1 MRRAG
6 WAVAV
11 LLLLAG
17 CGIEPSGVTDGGD
30 APTGVAPGMTLYFI
44 DAGGALTPQQHDTDS
59 LGTISDALS
68 LLLASPD
75 SPERRTEIADVG
87 VTRVGVVVDGDT
99 IELRVPLAGRDVTP
113 RGIDQIVCTAIAAHV
128 QRGGSL
134 DSTVRII
141 FTVAGPGAD
150 RARTCP
156 VIG

>member
-6 WAVAV
+6 WVIAA
-11 LLLLAG
+11 LLLAG
-17 CGIEPSGVTDGGD
+17 CGIEPTGVTGGGD

-44 DAGGALTPQQHDTDS
+44 GSDGALVPQQPVTGS

-68 LLLASPD
+68 LLLASTGGPG
-75 SPERRTEIADVG
+75 RRTEIADVG
-87 VTRVGVVVDGDT
+87 VTRVFVVVTGDT
-99 IELRVPLAGRDVTP
+99 IELRMPLADRDVTA

-128 QRGGSL
+128 QSGGAP

-150 RARTCP
+150 RDRTCP
-156 VIG
+156 LIG

>member
-6 WAVAV
+6 WLVAV
-11 LLLLAG
+11 LLLAG

-44 DAGGALTPQQHDTDS
+44 DSAGALVPQQPATGS
-59 LGTISDALS
+59 LGSVSDALS
-68 LLLASPD
+68 LLLASTS
-75 SPERRTEIADVG
+75 SPGRRTEIADVG
-87 VTRVGVVVDGDT
+87 VTRVGVVVAGDS
-99 IELRVPLAGRDVTP
+99 IELRVPLAARDVTA

-128 QRGGSL
+128 QSGGSPG
-134 DSTVRII
+134 STVRII

-150 RARTCP
+150 HARTCP

>member
-6 WAVAV
+6 WLVV
-11 LLLLAG
+11 VLLLAG
-17 CGIEPSGVTDGGD
+17 CGIEPSGVTDSGD

-44 DAGGALTPQQHDTDS
+44 DGTGGLVPQQPATGS
-59 LGTISDALS
+59 LGSVSDALS
-68 LLLASPD
+68 LLLASTS
-75 SPERRTEIADVG
+75 SPGQRTEIADVG
-87 VTRVGVVVDGDT
+87 VTRVGVVVAGDT
-99 IELRVPLAGRDVTP
+99 IELRVPLAARDVTA

-128 QRGGSL
+128 QSGGSPG
-134 DSTVRII
+134 STVRIL